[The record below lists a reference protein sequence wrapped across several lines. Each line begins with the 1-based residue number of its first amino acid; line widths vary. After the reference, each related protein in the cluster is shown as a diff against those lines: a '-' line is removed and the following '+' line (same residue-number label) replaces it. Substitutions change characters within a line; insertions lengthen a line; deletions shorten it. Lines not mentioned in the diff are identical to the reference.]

1 MGEYQNVK
9 VSVEDKVGVL
19 TINHP
24 PVNALNTQTVK
35 DIDAAFDE
43 LTANPEVK
51 VIVITGAGQLAFV
64 AGADINELAQ
74 LKDKEEAKKVIM
86 EGHRVFSKIEASSKP
101 VIAAINAVALGGGME
116 LSMACHIRIASDRA
130 RFGQPEINLGI
141 IPGWGGTQRLPRL
154 VGKGRALEILLTGD
168 MINAQEAYRIGLVNK
183 VVPASQVLKQAMN
196 LAKKLAS
203 KSALPTSA
211 ILKVVR
217 EGLEMPLAEALEAE
231 AEQFSIL
238 TESHDAAEGIKAF
251 LEKRQPKFEDR

>member
-9 VSVEDKVGVL
+9 VSVEDRVGVL

-35 DIDAAFDE
+35 DLDAAFDE
-43 LTANPEVK
+43 LTANPDVK
-51 VIVITGAGQLAFV
+51 VIIITGAGQLAFV
-64 AGADINELAQ
+64 AGADITELAQ
-74 LKDKEEAKKVIM
+74 LKDKVEAKKVIM
-86 EGHRVFSKIEASSKP
+86 EGHRVFCKIEASAKP

-116 LSMACHIRIASDRA
+116 ISMACHIRIASDRA

-141 IPGWGGTQRLPRL
+141 TPGWGGTQRLPRL

-196 LAKKLAS
+196 LAKKMAS
-203 KSALPTSA
+203 KSALPTAA

-231 AEQFSIL
+231 ADQFSAL
-238 TESHDAAEGIKAF
+238 VESHDAAEGIKAF